1 MSDLNEI
8 VPVENADARREM
20 LSAQFDEAE
29 AAAPEPERAQ
39 PAQAEKPRDEVGKF
53 AKATA
58 AAPTEEKTEEDPVW
72 RRPPA
77 SWKKDYHE
85 TWNLADDK
93 LKQYAWQ
100 RESEM
105 KAGVEPL
112 ISKAQFADQMQEV
125 LNPYMNTIQGLGIDA
140 PKAVKALMEADHA
153 LRYSNPQEKRQYFAR
168 LAQSYG
174 VNLNDMGNDLPQQVH
189 VDPTIYALQNE
200 LNNVRGEVMGWKQ
213 QQEQQQNQALLGEIN
228 NFSQKAEHFEEARPA
243 MIQLLQSGMATDL
256 DDAYDKAIR
265 LNPEL
270 FDAVQSGR
278 QAEVDAAKR
287 TAANTAA
294 KRARAAAV
302 SVKGSTPGTVTNTKA
317 QDRRSLLAEQF
328 DNISDR
334 L

>member
-1 MSDLNEI
+1 LK
-8 VPVENADARREM
+8 P
-20 LSAQFDEAE
+20 
-29 AAAPEPERAQ
+29 PEPERAQ

-140 PKAVKALMEADHA
+140 PGAVKALMEADHA
-153 LRYSNPQEKRQYFAR
+153 LRYSTPQEKRQYFAR

-174 VNLNDMGNDLPQQVH
+174 VNLNEMGNDLPQQA

-228 NFSQKAEHFEEARPA
+228 NFSQRAEHFEEARPA

-278 QAEVDAAKR
+278 QAEADAAKR
-287 TAANTAA
+287 AAANTAA

>member
-39 PAQAEKPRDEVGKF
+39 PAEKPRDEVGKF
-53 AKATA
+53 AK

-153 LRYSNPQEKRQYFAR
+153 LRYSTPQEKRQYFAR

-174 VNLNDMGNDLPQQVH
+174 VNLNEMGNDLPQQA

-213 QQEQQQNQALLGEIN
+213 
-228 NFSQKAEHFEEARPA
+228 
-243 MIQLLQSGMATDL
+243 
-256 DDAYDKAIR
+256 
-265 LNPEL
+265 
-270 FDAVQSGR
+270 
-278 QAEVDAAKR
+278 
-287 TAANTAA
+287 
-294 KRARAAAV
+294 
-302 SVKGSTPGTVTNTKA
+302 
-317 QDRRSLLAEQF
+317 
-328 DNISDR
+328 
-334 L
+334 

>member
-8 VPVENADARREM
+8 VPVENADARREL
-20 LSAQFDEAE
+20 LSAQFDEVE

-153 LRYSNPQEKRQYFAR
+153 LRYSTPQEKRQYFAR

-174 VNLNDMGNDLPQQVH
+174 VNLNEMGNDLPQQA

-228 NFSQKAEHFEEARPA
+228 NFSQRAEHFEEARPA

-278 QAEVDAAKR
+278 QAEADAAKR
-287 TAANTAA
+287 AAANTAA

>member
-8 VPVENADARREM
+8 VPVENPDARREL
-20 LSAQFDEAE
+20 LSAQFDEVE
-29 AAAPEPERAQ
+29 AAAPEPEKAQ
-39 PAQAEKPRDEVGKF
+39 PAQAERPRDEVGKF

-58 AAPTEEKTEEDPVW
+58 AAPAEAKADEDPVW

-85 TWNLADDK
+85 VWQTADDK

-112 ISKAQFADQMQEV
+112 LTKAQFADQMQEV

-243 MIQLLQSGMATDL
+243 MIQLLQSGMASNL
-256 DDAYDKAIR
+256 DDAYEKAIR

-270 FDAVQSGR
+270 FDAVQNGR
-278 QAEVDAAKR
+278 QAEVEAAKR
-287 TAANTAA
+287 LAANTAA

-302 SVKGSTPGTVTNTKA
+302 SVKGSTPGAVTTTKA

-328 DNISDR
+328 DNMSDR

>member
-8 VPVENADARREM
+8 VPVENPDARREL
-20 LSAQFDEAE
+20 LSAQFDEVE
-29 AAAPEPERAQ
+29 AAAPEPEKAQ
-39 PAQAEKPRDEVGKF
+39 PAQAERPRDEVGKF

-58 AAPTEEKTEEDPVW
+58 AAPAEAKADEDPVW

-85 TWNLADDK
+85 VWQTADDK

-112 ISKAQFADQMQEV
+112 LTKAQFADQMQEV

-243 MIQLLQSGMATDL
+243 MIQLLQSGMASNL
-256 DDAYDKAIR
+256 DDAYEKAIR

-270 FDAVQSGR
+270 FDAVQNGR
-278 QAEVDAAKR
+278 QAEVEAAKR
-287 TAANTAA
+287 SAANTAA

-302 SVKGSTPGTVTNTKA
+302 SVKGSTPGAVTNTKA

-328 DNISDR
+328 DNMSDR

>member
-8 VPVENADARREM
+8 VPVENADARREL
-20 LSAQFDEAE
+20 LSAQFDEVE

-53 AKATA
+53 AKAAA

-174 VNLNDMGNDLPQQVH
+174 VNLNDVGYDLPQQVN

-200 LNNVRGEVMGWKQ
+200 LNNVRGEVQGWKQ

-256 DDAYDKAIR
+256 DDAYEKAIR
-265 LNPEL
+265 LSPEL

-278 QAEVDAAKR
+278 QAEADATKR
-287 TAANTAA
+287 AAANTAA

>member
-1 MSDLNEI
+1 MSDLTEI
-8 VPVENADARREM
+8 VPVENADARREL
-20 LSAQFDEAE
+20 LSQQFDEVE
-29 AAAPEPERAQ
+29 AAPEPAQ
-39 PAQAEKPRDEVGKF
+39 FVQTDKPRDEVGKF
-53 AKATA
+53 AKA
-58 AAPTEEKTEEDPVW
+58 APAEVKTEEDPVW

-85 TWNLADDK
+85 TWDLADDK

-153 LRYSNPQEKRQYFAR
+153 LRYSTPQEKRQYFAR

-174 VNLNDMGNDLPQQVH
+174 VNLNEMGNDLPQQA

-200 LNNVRGEVMGWKQ
+200 LNNVRGEVQGWKQ

-228 NFSQKAEHFEEARPA
+228 NFSQRAEHFEEARPA

-256 DDAYDKAIR
+256 DDAYEKAIR
-265 LNPEL
+265 LSPEL

-278 QAEVDAAKR
+278 QAEADATKR
-287 TAANTAA
+287 AAANTAA

-328 DNISDR
+328 DNMSDR

>member
-8 VPVENADARREM
+8 VPVENADARRDL

-39 PAQAEKPRDEVGKF
+39 PAEKPRDEVGKF

-153 LRYSNPQEKRQYFAR
+153 LRYSTPQEKRQYFAR

-174 VNLNDMGNDLPQQVH
+174 VNLNEMGNDLPQQA

-200 LNNVRGEVMGWKQ
+200 LNNVRGEVQGWKQ

-278 QAEVDAAKR
+278 QAEADATKR
-287 TAANTAA
+287 AAANTAA